1 MSTKQSKQDAIISTH
16 DRTMRA
22 GVAAGL
28 SFVKFNKSA
37 DTIAVEATTSQSA
50 LFALGEELG
59 SLAAESSHAWADALK
74 ACKAHADRM
83 FLRAGFVSV
92 YAPLRNV
99 SQDSAIKKFNRLAAV
114 YAPDTSRK
122 AKSNKAKKSG
132 RKEKTDTGKAE
143 KLSEKDVAARMVKA
157 LAYISKAQ
165 ARHAGDT
172 EMLEVLGE
180 IAAILGGK

>member
-1 MSTKQSKQDAIISTH
+1 MNQTKLQ
-16 DRTMRA
+16 
-22 GVAAGL
+22 GV

-59 SLAAESSHAWADALK
+59 SLAAESSIAWADALK

-114 YAPDTSRK
+114 DAPDTSRQ
-122 AKSNKAKKSG
+122 AK
-132 RKEKTDTGKAE
+132 
-143 KLSEKDVAARMVKA
+143 
-157 LAYISKAQ
+157 
-165 ARHAGDT
+165 
-172 EMLEVLGE
+172 
-180 IAAILGGK
+180 